1 MCCVIFQAGTSRRR
15 KAKESAVGRP
25 QALKMGN
32 WNSVPEP
39 EVVKPPPSPLLKRPW
54 RKQEFNTST
63 RNDLLEFIRNYQSL
77 TELVEEPRILLIGQ
91 IGAGK
96 SSFFNSVN
104 AVFKGR
110 ATFQAMAGHGLV
122 SVSKQYRTYP
132 VEDGRCGKKLPF
144 ILCDTMGLE
153 GNSDKEEG
161 IHVDDVISV
170 IRGHVSDL
178 YEFNPKAPITRFDSR
193 YRQEPSLADKVH
205 CVVYV
210 IEANTDCLMTPRL
223 MEKLTAIR
231 EKVND
236 M

>member
-1 MCCVIFQAGTSRRR
+1 MLFLFPSHAGTPRRR
-15 KAKESAVGRP
+15 KAKEPTISRP
-25 QALKMGN
+25 QVPEALKMGN
-32 WNSVPEP
+32 WNSMPEP

-63 RNDLLEFIRNYQSL
+63 RNNLLEFIRNYQSL
-77 TELVEEPRILLIGQ
+77 TEMVEEPRILLTGQ
-91 IGAGK
+91 IGARK

-122 SVSKQYRTYP
+122 SMSKQYRTYP

-144 ILCDTMGLE
+144 ILCDTMGLD

-170 IRGHVSDL
+170 IQGHVPDL
-178 YEFNPKAPITRFDSR
+178 YEMRLVCSLKKKKYQYTMCLNTIIMSPIT
-193 YRQEPSLADKVH
+193 
-205 CVVYV
+205 
-210 IEANTDCLMTPRL
+210 
-223 MEKLTAIR
+223 
-231 EKVND
+231 
-236 M
+236 